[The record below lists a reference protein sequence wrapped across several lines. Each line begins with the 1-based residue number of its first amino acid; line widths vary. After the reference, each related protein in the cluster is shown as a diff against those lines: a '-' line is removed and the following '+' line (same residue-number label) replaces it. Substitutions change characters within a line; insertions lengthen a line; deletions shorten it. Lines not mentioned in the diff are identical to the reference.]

1 MLHGLAVIGKP
12 PDSAY
17 CSLVPVKY
25 LPARLSIFHQQSR
38 LPSGDEKNIN
48 G

>member
-1 MLHGLAVIGKP
+1 MLYGLAVIGKP

-25 LPARLSIFHQQSR
+25 LPARLSIFHSAI
-38 LPSGDEKNIN
+38 PIAKVETKKI
-48 G
+48 